1 MMKNFI
7 ITQIDDSQNLEWCD
21 VLVDNTT
28 RTILTFQTKRDAENY
43 LIEEAELTPYEI
55 TSNNIF
61 IAQLH

>member
-43 LIEEAELTPYEI
+43 LIEDAELTPYEI